1 VPTSSTSRAIPE
13 AGRALLAKHFPGAG
27 TSATR
32 ARAAPARSLPAD
44 PVKRAQALKLELIKA
59 RHKAVPADRADAGKS
74 VRVEQ
79 RLHARVAFAED
90 ARYFWFR
97 KVGTVGRGAR
107 AVLTG
112 ARRMWARA
120 ARWTCSPG
128 SSGSPSRQA

>member
-1 VPTSSTSRAIPE
+1 
-13 AGRALLAKHFPGAG
+13 
-27 TSATR
+27 
-32 ARAAPARSLPAD
+32 
-44 PVKRAQALKLELIKA
+44 VKRAQALKLELIKA